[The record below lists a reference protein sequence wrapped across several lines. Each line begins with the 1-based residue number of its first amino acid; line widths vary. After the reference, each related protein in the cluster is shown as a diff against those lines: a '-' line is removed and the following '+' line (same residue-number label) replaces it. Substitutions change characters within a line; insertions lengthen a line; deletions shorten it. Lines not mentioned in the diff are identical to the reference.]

1 LHKIHTITF
10 DFGGGWHVQMLPAG
24 GEELANSG
32 QFQPPKS
39 LFARTFGEVPHFP
52 SSVALFGVAADVDLK
67 DR

>member
-1 LHKIHTITF
+1 
-10 DFGGGWHVQMLPAG
+10 MLPAG